1 MALILSGQGAS
12 KGIGIGRAR
21 VLDTHGVE
29 IPEYTLDPDQI
40 GAEIDRYRAAVGAAR
55 SGLAEVAQRLP
66 GNVASEV
73 REFIEAHLM
82 MLEDDALV
90 ESPIEF
96 IRARSCNAE
105 WALKQARDQLMA
117 AFEQIEDEYFRSRR
131 DDVDQ
136 VVRRIAV
143 ALSQRPTRALFAEDD
158 ALDDTVIVADE
169 IEPAE
174 LPALVERG
182 LAAFLTETGGPLSH
196 TSILAR
202 SMGVP
207 CIVGVRGAR
216 QMVHEG
222 QLLIV
227 DGDRGFVLI
236 DPDAERLTRY
246 RERQNEQRR
255 RAGRLQR
262 LADAP
267 TRTADEEEIRL
278 WANAEQA
285 KDLDLALRNGAAGVG
300 LFRTEFLYLHR
311 SAPPDEEEQY
321 QSYLAAVR
329 RVSGRPLVFRTLDIG
344 ADKRLPLGQ
353 GHGAVEPNPALG
365 LRGIRLSLRYP
376 ELFRTQVRAVLR
388 AGTAGP
394 VRLLLPML
402 GGPED
407 ALHALEQIAMA
418 RSELDA
424 AGHDYAADVPLGG
437 MIEVPSAAITAPR
450 LIALLDFVSIGTN
463 DLIQYTL
470 ATDRA
475 NQQVGRWYEPLHPA
489 VLRLI
494 SSVIDTA
501 HALGKPVSLCGEMA
515 GEPRLAPLLLALG
528 LTDFSLHPRGILE
541 LKAMLATL
549 HRRPLLQ
556 KKRAVLEAEDPA
568 AVRALLGL
576 V

>member
-388 AGTAGP
+388 AGMAGP

-418 RSELDA
+418 RAELDA